1 MSYRLLTTDIVS
13 GAAMPIKKGT
23 LDLYNLEFELITR
36 EIGRLSVGTKTTDVW
51 ILWGC
56 YPTITG
62 STYAFTEGAILYQN
76 VILRVDATTITLT
89 GGNVPVFNIVT
100 NNITGTSSDPV
111 LFTDGNTYNV
121 HQEFKASITA
131 ATSGSGICNWSAAKY
146 YNTDWITIS
155 GSRFDGAKY
164 RIYQGLLQFSGYMYW
179 SVSPEASFNTSLFT
193 FPGIFYTTR
202 NIVTRNIYLTEAG
215 AGGSGGTLGYRDYL
229 VVRLDSDF
237 KVMDGSTGVYTS
249 QNRFGTPGAKF
260 DLTALNGAPLY

>member
-56 YPTITG
+56 FPTITN

-76 VILRVDATTITLT
+76 VILRVDATTITL
-89 GGNVPVFNIVT
+89 GGGQVPVFNLVT
-100 NNITGTSSDPV
+100 NNITGASSDPV

-131 ATSGSGICNWSAAKY
+131 ASSGSGICNWSAAKY
-146 YNTDWITIS
+146 YNTNWKDEST
-155 GSRFDGAKY
+155 SRFLNAY
-164 RIYQGLLQFSGYMYW
+164 WRIYQGKLEFKGEVDLSTAFSPPSTWFTLPSWVCLHKMHHALVLFLK
-179 SVSPEASFNTSLFT
+179 SVQVHCLMVICYLEL
-193 FPGIFYTTR
+193 TR
-202 NIVTRNIYLTEAG
+202 QPT
-215 AGGSGGTLGYRDYL
+215 
-229 VVRLDSDF
+229 
-237 KVMDGSTGVYTS
+237 M
-249 QNRFGTPGAKF
+249 
-260 DLTALNGAPLY
+260 